1 MRAES
6 NSSSGQPQQVN
17 LQQIAQQFMSG
28 LQRHFDMLAFNL
40 ASREAAQE
48 DSYNQRVN
56 APRIMPA
63 APRHQNF
70 EQMQAYARDLLVR
83 QVIGDSLNLTV
94 TAMNNA
100 HFFLALVKA
109 TNANKDV
116 TPDAQKMAQQ
126 SQQAFIPAQL
136 DEKFNRLEKD
146 YGIMC
151 ELEDSITSLGFV
163 MQILMQQ
170 GGIVK
175 EAQVDEQGELA
186 IELKS
191 VEIQDAGGAAEQ
203 PQGKLVDLRWSRSHR
218 LQIHCLNPSQNTR
231 ALFKRARSDHRIAHV
246 HSFAPHSYAK
256 YSAWARAFDVS
267 GLLWGARDR
276 AQFDTDRPAASAR
289 GSRYCGHAG
298 GRRGLALE

>member
-1 MRAES
+1 MTAES
-6 NSSSGQPQQVN
+6 NPNSGQPQQVN

-40 ASREAAQE
+40 ASREAVQE
-48 DSYNQRVN
+48 DSYNKRVN

-70 EQMQAYARDLLVR
+70 EQMQSYARDLLVR
-83 QVIGDSLNLTV
+83 QVIGDSLNLAA

-116 TPDAQKMAQQ
+116 TAEAQQ
-126 SQQAFIPAQL
+126 LAQESQKAFIPAQL

-146 YGIMC
+146 YSIMC
-151 ELEDSITSLGFV
+151 ELEDSITSLGSV
-163 MQILMQQ
+163 IQILVQQ

-175 EAQVDEQGELA
+175 EAQVDGQGELA

-191 VEIQDAGGAAEQ
+191 VEIQNGAVAEGQ
-203 PQGKLVDLRWSRSHR
+203 AQGKLVDLRKVFREGEAVVFTDVE
-218 LQIHCLNPSQNTR
+218 LQLMLVSV
-231 ALFKRARSDHRIAHV
+231 ASFADLLFKSVAE
-246 HSFAPHSYAK
+246 Y
-256 YSAWARAFDVS
+256 ARAVQE
-267 GLLWGARDR
+267 GA
-276 AQFDTDRPAASAR
+276 
-289 GSRYCGHAG
+289 
-298 GRRGLALE
+298 

>member
-1 MRAES
+1 MTAES
-6 NSSSGQPQQVN
+6 NPNGGQPQQVN
-17 LQQIAQQFMSG
+17 LQQIAQQFMAG

-40 ASREAAQE
+40 ASRESVQE
-48 DSYNQRVN
+48 ENYNQRVN
-56 APRIMPA
+56 APRVMPA

-116 TPDAQKMAQQ
+116 TPDAQQAAQE

-151 ELEDSITSLGFV
+151 ELEDSITSLGFA
-163 MQILMQQ
+163 MQVLMQQ
-170 GGIVK
+170 GGVVK

-186 IELKS
+186 IELKYI
-191 VEIQDAGGAAEQ
+191 EIQNADGAEGK
-203 PQGKLVDLRWSRSHR
+203 PHGKLVDLRKVFRDGDSVVFSDTE
-218 LQIHCLNPSQNTR
+218 LQLVLVSIASF
-231 ALFKRARSDHRIAHV
+231 ADSLFKSVAEYARSV
-246 HSFAPHSYAK
+246 QE
-256 YSAWARAFDVS
+256 
-267 GLLWGARDR
+267 GA
-276 AQFDTDRPAASAR
+276 
-289 GSRYCGHAG
+289 
-298 GRRGLALE
+298 

>member
-1 MRAES
+1 MTAEP
-6 NSSSGQPQQVN
+6 NPNGGQPQQVN

-40 ASREAAQE
+40 ASREAVQE
-48 DSYNQRVN
+48 DAYNKRVN

-116 TPDAQKMAQQ
+116 SPEAQKIAQASQQ
-126 SQQAFIPAQL
+126 SFVPAQL
-136 DEKFNRLEKD
+136 DAKFNRLEKD

-151 ELEDSITSLGFV
+151 ELEDSITSFGFA
-163 MQILMQQ
+163 MQVLLQQ

-175 EAQVDEQGELA
+175 APQLDGQGELVV
-186 IELKS
+186 ELKS
-191 VEIQDAGGAAEQ
+191 VEIVGSGNGHDK
-203 PQGKLVDLRWSRSHR
+203 PQGKLVELRKVFREGEAVVFSDVE
-218 LQIHCLNPSQNTR
+218 LQLVLVTIASF
-231 ALFKRARSDHRIAHV
+231 ADSLFKSVAEYARSV
-246 HSFAPHSYAK
+246 QE
-256 YSAWARAFDVS
+256 
-267 GLLWGARDR
+267 GA
-276 AQFDTDRPAASAR
+276 
-289 GSRYCGHAG
+289 
-298 GRRGLALE
+298 

>member
-1 MRAES
+1 MTAES
-6 NSSSGQPQQVN
+6 NPTGGQPQQVN

-40 ASREAAQE
+40 ASREAVQE
-48 DSYNQRVN
+48 DSYNKRVN

-94 TAMNNA
+94 TAMNNS

-116 TPDAQKMAQQ
+116 TPDAQKEAQTA
-126 SQQAFIPAQL
+126 QQAFIPAQL

-175 EAQVDEQGELA
+175 EGQVDEQGELA

-191 VEIQDAGGAAEQ
+191 VEA
-203 PQGKLVDLRWSRSHR
+203 QGKLVDLRKVFREGDAVVFSDVE
-218 LQIHCLNPSQNTR
+218 LQLVLVSV
-231 ALFKRARSDHRIAHV
+231 ASFADSLFKAVAEYARSV
-246 HSFAPHSYAK
+246 QE
-256 YSAWARAFDVS
+256 
-267 GLLWGARDR
+267 GA
-276 AQFDTDRPAASAR
+276 
-289 GSRYCGHAG
+289 
-298 GRRGLALE
+298 

>member
-1 MRAES
+1 MTAES
-6 NSSSGQPQQVN
+6 NPNGGQPQQVN

-40 ASREAAQE
+40 ASREAVQE
-48 DSYNQRVN
+48 ETYNQHVN

-116 TPDAQKMAQQ
+116 TPDAQKAAQE

-170 GGIVK
+170 NGVVK
-175 EAQVDEQGELA
+175 AEQVDEQGELA

-191 VEIQDAGGAAEQ
+191 VEIQEAAVEGQ
-203 PQGKLVDLRWSRSHR
+203 PQGKLVDLRKVFRAEDIVFFSDVE
-218 LQIHCLNPSQNTR
+218 LQLVLVSV
-231 ALFKRARSDHRIAHV
+231 ASFADSLFKSVAEYARSV
-246 HSFAPHSYAK
+246 QE
-256 YSAWARAFDVS
+256 
-267 GLLWGARDR
+267 GA
-276 AQFDTDRPAASAR
+276 
-289 GSRYCGHAG
+289 
-298 GRRGLALE
+298 

>member
-1 MRAES
+1 MTAES
-6 NSSSGQPQQVN
+6 NPNGGQPQQVN

-40 ASREAAQE
+40 ASREAVQE
-48 DSYNQRVN
+48 ESYNQRVN

-116 TPDAQKMAQQ
+116 RPEAQKEAQE

-170 GGIVK
+170 GGVVK
-175 EAQVDEQGELA
+175 EAQLDEQGELA

-191 VEIQDAGGAAEQ
+191 VEIQNAEVTEGQ
-203 PQGKLVDLRWSRSHR
+203 AQGKLVDLRKVFREGDAVVFSDVE
-218 LQIHCLNPSQNTR
+218 LQLVLVSV
-231 ALFKRARSDHRIAHV
+231 ASFADSLFKSVAEYARSV
-246 HSFAPHSYAK
+246 QE
-256 YSAWARAFDVS
+256 
-267 GLLWGARDR
+267 GA
-276 AQFDTDRPAASAR
+276 
-289 GSRYCGHAG
+289 
-298 GRRGLALE
+298 